1 MQSLSSIVQTSD
13 EWKLLKIYIQDS
25 RVECDYEQRHETG
38 RCYEG
43 IVDIKR
49 AQNVLVDI
57 KLTKHVPMFLNK
69 SKELVLVSFEIFF
82 YVRGT
87 RIFKITFIF
96 VVHLH
101 LIFSEFYSSSLSSSL
116 LLSNVFFVGAYI
128 CNSLGIT

>member
-25 RVECDYEQRHETG
+25 RVECDYTYEQRHETG

-82 YVRGT
+82 YV
-87 RIFKITFIF
+87 
-96 VVHLH
+96 HLF
-101 LIFSEFYSSSLSSSL
+101 LK
-116 LLSNVFFVGAYI
+116 
-128 CNSLGIT
+128 